1 MAPHRDPDIHLL
13 ADVAIVFIQGL
24 VLRFQAVAAD
34 TYIKPLSMLNDAWI
48 GERVEVGPF
57 SHCRPGTRIEQ
68 DARIGNF
75 VETKKT
81 HVMAGA
87 KANHLAY
94 LGDASIGQKANI
106 GAGTITCN
114 YDGVGKHKTT
124 IEEGAFIGSDSQ
136 LVAPVTVGRGAYV
149 GSGTTVTKDV
159 PRGALAITRVKQ
171 VNVEGWADRFRE
183 AQAKRKKPPE
193 GSPDE

>member
-1 MAPHRDPDIHLL
+1 
-13 ADVAIVFIQGL
+13 
-24 VLRFQAVAAD
+24 VLTETTVGD
-34 TYIKPLSMLNDAWI
+34 
-48 GERVEVGPF
+48 RVEVGPF
-57 SHCRPGTRIEQ
+57 SHCRPGTRLDQ

-114 YDGVGKHKTT
+114 YDGVSKHKTT

-149 GSGTTVTKDV
+149 GSGTTVTRDV
-159 PRGALAITRVKQ
+159 PRGALALSRVKQ
-171 VNVEGWADRFRE
+171 VNKEGWADAFRE
-183 AQAKRKKPPE
+183 AQAKRKKSGGE
-193 GSPDE
+193 DH